1 MKLFLCLILQLKQLQ
16 KEINI
21 QTKIIKTI
29 ASWVL
34 KFVKKINN
42 KKTYTLKINQA

>member
-1 MKLFLCLILQLKQLQ
+1 MRT
-16 KEINI
+16 EINI

-29 ASWVL
+29 ASWFL

-42 KKTYTLKINQA
+42 KKTHTLKINQAQEQNKSDVN